1 MTSKVSESMVT
12 YQSTD
17 DSNVLTLIDTVRNG
31 LDYTFFSDFT
41 DVAPF
46 SMQEWSEFLHLSP
59 RTMQRYKK
67 EQKAFDPICSERIL
81 EIMMLYKLGVDV
93 FGDEDKFHSWLDS
106 SNIALGGVLPR
117 SLMDNAFG
125 IKLVKDELN
134 RIEHGIL
141 A

>member
-1 MTSKVSESMVT
+1 MTSKVSEAIVA

-17 DSNVLTLIDTVRNG
+17 DSNVLMLIETVRNG
-31 LDYTFFSDFT
+31 LDYSFFSDFNEH
-41 DVAPF
+41 APF
-46 SMQEWSEFLHLSP
+46 TMQEWSEFLHLSP
-59 RTMQRYKK
+59 RTLQRYKK
-67 EQKAFDPICSERIL
+67 ENKPFDPIYSDRIL

-93 FGDEDKFHSWLDS
+93 FGDKDKFHSWLDS

-125 IKLVKDELN
+125 IKMVKDELN
-134 RIEHGIL
+134 RIEHGVL

>member
-1 MTSKVSESMVT
+1 
-12 YQSTD
+12 
-17 DSNVLTLIDTVRNG
+17 
-31 LDYTFFSDFT
+31 
-41 DVAPF
+41 
-46 SMQEWSEFLHLSP
+46 
-59 RTMQRYKK
+59 MQRYKK
-67 EQKAFDPICSERIL
+67 EQKPFDPIYSERIL